1 MKMLQTLVLRVGAVF
16 GSSALAAIAGG
27 ALVDVELWK
36 AAAIAGIVASAKV
49 SEELLRAWYEDG
61 VLSKEEGAAAFGKVK
76 K

>member
-1 MKMLQTLVLRVGAVF
+1 MLQTLVLRVGAVF